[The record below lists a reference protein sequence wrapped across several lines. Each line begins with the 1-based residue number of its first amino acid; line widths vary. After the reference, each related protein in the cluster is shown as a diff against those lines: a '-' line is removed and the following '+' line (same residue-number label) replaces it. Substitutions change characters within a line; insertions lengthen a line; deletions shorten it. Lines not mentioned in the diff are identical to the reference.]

1 MRNLGNIEHIVLGTV
16 RYLKHIVLMLVSIW
30 FFIFRYVTRLFD
42 LIFTLIRDLTV
53 SLGELEFV
61 LSLLKRVL

>member
-30 FFIFRYVTRLFD
+30 FFIFRYVTSLFD

>member
-1 MRNLGNIEHIVLGTV
+1 MRNLGNIDHIVLGTV

-42 LIFTLIRDLTV
+42 LIFTLITDLTV
-53 SLGELEFV
+53 SLD
-61 LSLLKRVL
+61 

>member
-53 SLGELEFV
+53 SQGELEFV